1 MVTDKYEY
9 DIEKIRNIGFIAHID
24 AGKTTTTER
33 VLYYTGK
40 IHRLGNV
47 DEGTT
52 TMDYMIQEK
61 ERGITINSAV
71 TTCFWKD
78 FIINVIDTPGHV
90 DFTAEV
96 ERSLRVLDGVIV
108 ILEGVTG
115 VQPQTETVWRQASK
129 YRVPRIIFVNK
140 MDRTGANFKRVVDSI
155 KEKLNI
161 NPLLIQLPL
170 GEEENF
176 EGVIDLIEMKE
187 YLWKKGKSEEEY
199 TVSDAKPNT
208 FINEYKNELIE
219 RVCESDD
226 LLLEKYI
233 DGKKIE
239 VEELKKAIRNGTN
252 RGYFYPL
259 TFGSSL
265 KNKGIQPLLDSIVD
279 FLPSPLD
286 VPPVKGLNP
295 ENNTEVFRKPSVDEP
310 LSALI
315 FKVQNDP
322 YIGQLHYIRIYSGKI
337 NSGSYVYNSNL
348 KRKERVSRI
357 LRLHA
362 NKREDI
368 KELKAGELGG
378 IVGLKDSSTGDTI
391 CDENNPIILEQI
403 VFPEPV
409 ISIAIEPKTESEQ
422 DKLSLA
428 LRKFVL
434 EDPTFKLKFDEETG
448 QTIISGMG
456 ELHLEIIVDRLTR
469 EFGISARV
477 GKPEVNYRETITKE
491 VIEEGKYIKQSGGK
505 GLYGHVVLKI
515 YPVKD
520 KKFVFINK
528 IKGGSIPNEFI
539 PAVEEGIKSSL
550 ETGIVL
556 GYPAINIGV
565 ELIDGSYHLVDS
577 SEIAY
582 RIAASKAFKD
592 GTKKANPILLEPV
605 MEVEIIT
612 PEEYLGDILQGISL
626 RRGKINNIELEANLR
641 IIIAHIPLAEL
652 FGYATELR
660 SLSQGR
666 ASYNMQFSSYE
677 VVPQTVYE
685 KIVKRVRGMDT
696 VF

>member
-78 FIINVIDTPGHV
+78 FIINIIDTPGHV

-129 YRVPRIIFVNK
+129 YKVPRIIFVNK
-140 MDRTGANFKRVVDSI
+140 MDRTGANFKGVVDSI

-565 ELIDGSYHLVDS
+565 ELIDGSYHPVDS

>member
-78 FIINVIDTPGHV
+78 FIINIIDTPGHV

-129 YRVPRIIFVNK
+129 YKVPRIIFVNK

-187 YLWKKGKSEEEY
+187 YLWKKGKIEEEY

-477 GKPEVNYRETITKE
+477 GRPEVNYRETITKE

-505 GLYGHVVLKI
+505 GLYGHVILKI

-565 ELIDGSYHLVDS
+565 ELIDGSYHPVDS

>member
-78 FIINVIDTPGHV
+78 FIINIIDTPGHV

-129 YRVPRIIFVNK
+129 YKVPRIIFVNK

-187 YLWKKGKSEEEY
+187 YLWKKGKIEEEY

-226 LLLEKYI
+226 LLLEKYL

-239 VEELKKAIRNGTN
+239 SEELKKAIRNGTN

-565 ELIDGSYHLVDS
+565 ELIDGSYHPVDS

>member
-1 MVTDKYEY
+1 MEKYEY
-9 DIEKIRNIGFIAHID
+9 NIEKIRNIGFIAHID

-61 ERGITINSAV
+61 ERGITITSAV
-71 TTCFWKD
+71 TTCFWND
-78 FIINVIDTPGHV
+78 FIINIIDTPGHV

-129 YRVPRIIFVNK
+129 YKVPRIIFVNK
-140 MDRTGANFKRVVDSI
+140 MDRTGANFVKVVDSI
-155 KEKLNI
+155 REKLNI
-161 NPLLIQLPL
+161 NPLLIQLPI
-170 GEEENF
+170 GEEEDF
-176 EGVIDLIEMKE
+176 EGLVDLIDMKE
-187 YLWKKGKSEEEY
+187 YLWEKGGSGEEY
-199 TVSDAKPNT
+199 EVREAKPDKL
-208 FINEYKNELIE
+208 IEEYRNKLIE

-226 LLLEKYI
+226 FLLEKYVE
-233 DGKKIE
+233 GKKIE
-239 VEELKKAIRNGTN
+239 NFELKKAIRNGTI
-252 RGYFYPL
+252 RGYFFPL

-265 KNKGIQPLLDSIVD
+265 KNKGIQPLIDAIVD
-279 FLPSPLD
+279 YLPSPIE
-286 VPPVKGLNP
+286 VPPIKGQNP
-295 ENNTEVFRKPSVDEP
+295 ENGTEITRKPSIDEP

-348 KRKERVSRI
+348 KRKERISRI

-378 IVGLKDSSTGDTI
+378 IVGLKDSSTGNTI
-391 CDENNPIILEQI
+391 CDESNPIILEQI
-403 VFPEPV
+403 TFPEPV
-409 ISIAIEPKTESEQ
+409 ISIAIEPKSESEQ

-491 VIEEGKYIKQSGGK
+491 IVQEGKYIKQSGGK

-515 YPVKD
+515 YPIKEE
-520 KKFVFINK
+520 KLVFKNK
-528 IKGGSIPNEFI
+528 IKGGAIPDEFI
-539 PAVEEGIKSSL
+539 PAVEEGIRSSL

-565 ELIDGSYHLVDS
+565 ELIDGSYHPVDS

-592 GTKKANPILLEPV
+592 GSKKANPILLEPV

-612 PEEYLGDILQGISL
+612 PDEYLGDILQGISL
-626 RRGKINNIELEANLR
+626 RRGKVNSIELEANLR
-641 IIIAHIPLAEL
+641 IITAHIPLSEL

-666 ASYNMQFSSYE
+666 ASYSMQFSSYE

-685 KIVKRVRGMDT
+685 KIIKRVRGMDV

>member
-78 FIINVIDTPGHV
+78 FIINIIDTPGHV

-129 YRVPRIIFVNK
+129 YKVPRIIFVNK

-187 YLWKKGKSEEEY
+187 YLWKKGKIEEEY

-226 LLLEKYI
+226 LLLEKYL

-239 VEELKKAIRNGTN
+239 SEELKKAIRNGTN

-477 GKPEVNYRETITKE
+477 GRPEVNYRETITKE

-565 ELIDGSYHLVDS
+565 ELIDGSYHPVDS

-685 KIVKRVRGMDT
+685 KIVKRVRGIDT

>member
-1 MVTDKYEY
+1 MEKYEY
-9 DIEKIRNIGFIAHID
+9 KIEKIRNIGFIAHID

-61 ERGITINSAV
+61 ERGITITSAV
-71 TTCFWKD
+71 TTCFWND
-78 FIINVIDTPGHV
+78 FIINIIDTPGHV

-129 YRVPRIIFVNK
+129 YKVPRIIFVNK
-140 MDRTGANFKRVVDSI
+140 MDRTGANFVKVVESI

-161 NPLLIQLPL
+161 NPLLIQLPI
-170 GEEENF
+170 GEEEDF
-176 EGVIDLIEMKE
+176 EGVVDLIEMKE
-187 YLWKKGKSEEEY
+187 YLWEKGGSGEEY
-199 TVSDAKPNT
+199 EIRDAKSNKL
-208 FINEYKNELIE
+208 IEEYRNQLIE

-226 LLLEKYI
+226 FLLEKYVE
-233 DGKKIE
+233 GKKIE
-239 VEELKKAIRNGTN
+239 IFELKKAIRNGTIK
-252 RGYFYPL
+252 GYFFPL

-265 KNKGIQPLLDSIVD
+265 KNKGIQPLLDAIVD
-279 FLPSPLD
+279 YLPSPIE
-286 VPPVKGLNP
+286 VPPIKGQNP
-295 ENNTEVFRKPSVDEP
+295 ENNTEITRKPFINEP

-322 YIGQLHYIRIYSGKI
+322 YIGQLHYIRVYSGKI
-337 NSGSYVYNSNL
+337 SSGSYVYNSNL

-403 VFPEPV
+403 TFPEPV
-409 ISIAIEPKTESEQ
+409 ISIAIEPKSESEQ

-491 VIEEGKYIKQSGGK
+491 IVQEGKYIKQSGGK
-505 GLYGHVVLKI
+505 GLYGHIVLKI
-515 YPVKD
+515 YPTKEE
-520 KKFVFINK
+520 KFVFKNK
-528 IKGGSIPNEFI
+528 IKGGAIPDEFI
-539 PAVEEGIKSSL
+539 PAVEEGVRSSL

-565 ELIDGSYHLVDS
+565 ELIDGSYHPVDS

-592 GTKKANPILLEPV
+592 GAKKANPILLEPV

-612 PEEYLGDILQGISL
+612 PDEYLGDILQGISL
-626 RRGKINNIELEANLR
+626 RRGKVNSIELEANLR
-641 IIIAHIPLAEL
+641 IIIAHVPLSEL

-666 ASYNMQFSSYE
+666 ASYSMQFSSYE
-677 VVPQTVYE
+677 VVPQAVYE
-685 KIVKRVRGMDT
+685 KIIKRVRGMDV

>member
-1 MVTDKYEY
+1 MEKYEY
-9 DIEKIRNIGFIAHID
+9 NIEKIRNIGFIAHID

-61 ERGITINSAV
+61 ERGITITSAV
-71 TTCFWKD
+71 TTCFWND
-78 FIINVIDTPGHV
+78 FIINIIDTPGHV

-129 YRVPRIIFVNK
+129 YKVPRIIFVNK
-140 MDRTGANFKRVVDSI
+140 MDRTGANFVKVVDSI
-155 KEKLNI
+155 REKLNI
-161 NPLLIQLPL
+161 NPLLIQLPI
-170 GEEENF
+170 GEEEDF
-176 EGVIDLIEMKE
+176 EGLVDLIDMKE
-187 YLWKKGKSEEEY
+187 YFWEKGGSGEEY
-199 TVSDAKPNT
+199 EVRDAKPDKL
-208 FINEYKNELIE
+208 IEEYRNKLIE

-226 LLLEKYI
+226 FLLEKYVE
-233 DGKKIE
+233 GKKIE
-239 VEELKKAIRNGTN
+239 NFELKKAIRNGTIK
-252 RGYFYPL
+252 GYFFPL

-265 KNKGIQPLLDSIVD
+265 KNKGIQPLLDAIVD
-279 FLPSPLD
+279 YLPSPIE
-286 VPPVKGLNP
+286 VPPIKGQNP
-295 ENNTEVFRKPSVDEP
+295 ENGIEITRKPSIDEP

-378 IVGLKDSSTGDTI
+378 IVGLKDSSTGNTI
-391 CDENNPIILEQI
+391 CDESNPIILEQI
-403 VFPEPV
+403 TFPEPV
-409 ISIAIEPKTESEQ
+409 ISIAIEPKSESEQ

-491 VIEEGKYIKQSGGK
+491 IVQEGKYIKQSGGK

-515 YPVKD
+515 YPIKEE
-520 KKFVFINK
+520 KFVFKNK
-528 IKGGSIPNEFI
+528 IKGGAIPDEFI
-539 PAVEEGIKSSL
+539 PAVEEGIRSSL

-565 ELIDGSYHLVDS
+565 ELIDGSYHPVDS

-592 GTKKANPILLEPV
+592 GSKKANPILLEPV

-612 PEEYLGDILQGISL
+612 PDEYLGDILQGISL
-626 RRGKINNIELEANLR
+626 RRGKVNSIELEANLR
-641 IIIAHIPLAEL
+641 IVTAHIPLSEL

-666 ASYNMQFSSYE
+666 ASYSMQFSSYE

-685 KIVKRVRGMDT
+685 KIIKRVRGMDV

>member
-9 DIEKIRNIGFIAHID
+9 NIEKIRNIGFIAHID

-71 TTCFWKD
+71 TTCFWRD
-78 FIINVIDTPGHV
+78 FIINIIDTPGHV

-96 ERSLRVLDGVIV
+96 ERALRVLDGVIV

-129 YRVPRIIFVNK
+129 YKVPRIIFVNK
-140 MDRTGANFKRVVDSI
+140 MDRIGANFKRVIDSI

-161 NPLLIQLPL
+161 NPLIIQLPI
-170 GEEENF
+170 GEEEEF

-187 YLWKKGKSEEEY
+187 YLWGKGGNGEDY
-199 TVSDAKPNT
+199 IVNDAKPNT
-208 FINEYKNELIE
+208 FINEYRNELIE
-219 RVCESDD
+219 RTCESDD
-226 LLLEKYI
+226 LLLEKYL

-239 VEELKKAIRNGTN
+239 NEELKKAIRNGTN
-252 RGYFYPL
+252 KGYFYPL

-265 KNKGIQPLLDSIVD
+265 KNKGIQPLLDAIVD
-279 FLPSPLD
+279 YLPSPID
-286 VPPVKGLNP
+286 IPPVKGINP

-322 YIGQLHYIRIYSGKI
+322 YIGQLHYIRVYSGKI
-337 NSGSYVYNSNL
+337 NSGSYIYNSTL
-348 KRKERVSRI
+348 KIKERVSRI

-378 IVGLKDSSTGDTI
+378 VVGLKDSSTGDTM
-391 CDENNPIILEQI
+391 CDKNNPIILEQI

-409 ISIAIEPKTESEQ
+409 ISIAIEPKSESDQ

-477 GKPEVNYRETITKE
+477 GKPEVNYRESITKE

-515 YPVKD
+515 YPTKD
-520 KKFVFINK
+520 KNFVFINK
-528 IKGGSIPNEFI
+528 IKGGAIPDAFI
-539 PAVEEGIKSSL
+539 PAVEEGVKSSL
-550 ETGIVL
+550 ETGIIL

-565 ELIDGSYHLVDS
+565 ELIDGSYHPVDS

-592 GTKKANPILLEPV
+592 GTKKANPILLEPI

-626 RRGKINNIELEANLR
+626 RRGKVNDIELEANLR
-641 IIIAHIPLAEL
+641 IITAHIPLAEL

-666 ASYNMQFSSYE
+666 ASYSMQFSSYE

-685 KIVKRVRGMDT
+685 KIVKRVRGIDT

>member
-1 MVTDKYEY
+1 MVIDRYEY

-47 DEGTT
+47 DEGTA

-129 YRVPRIIFVNK
+129 YKVPRVIFVNK
-140 MDRTGANFKRVVDSI
+140 MDRKGANFKRVVDSI

-161 NPLLIQLPL
+161 NPLLIQLPV
-170 GEEENF
+170 GEEESF
-176 EGVIDLIEMKE
+176 EGIIDLIEMKE
-187 YLWKKGKSEEEY
+187 YLWKKGRDEEEY
-199 TVSDAKPNT
+199 TVSDVIPNT
-208 FINEYKNELIE
+208 FINEFRNELIE

-226 LLLEKYI
+226 LLLEKYL
-233 DGKKIE
+233 DGEKIE
-239 VEELKKAIRNGTN
+239 SEELKKAIRNGTN

-265 KNKGIQPLLDSIVD
+265 KNKGVQTLLDAIVD
-279 FLPSPLD
+279 YLPSPLD

-295 ENNTEVFRKPSVDEP
+295 EDNTEVFRKPSVDEP

-391 CDENNPIILEQI
+391 CDENNQIILEQI

-409 ISIAIEPKTESEQ
+409 ISIAIEPKSEADQ

-477 GKPEVNYRETITKE
+477 SKPEVNYRETITKE

-515 YPVKD
+515 YPIKD
-520 KKFVFINK
+520 KKFVFIDK
-528 IKGGSIPNEFI
+528 IKGGAIPDEFI
-539 PAVEEGIKSSL
+539 PAVEEGVKSSL

-565 ELIDGSYHLVDS
+565 ELIDGSYHPVDS

-592 GTKKANPILLEPV
+592 GAKKANPVLLEPI

-641 IIIAHIPLAEL
+641 IIIAHIPLSEL
-652 FGYATELR
+652 FGYTTELR

-685 KIVKRVRGMDT
+685 KIIKRVRGMDV

>member
-9 DIEKIRNIGFIAHID
+9 NIERIRNIGFIAHID

-40 IHRLGNV
+40 IHKLGNV

-71 TTCFWKD
+71 TTCFWRD
-78 FIINVIDTPGHV
+78 FIINIIDTPGHV

-96 ERSLRVLDGVIV
+96 ERALRVLDGVIV

-129 YRVPRIIFVNK
+129 YKVPRIIFVNK
-140 MDRTGANFKRVVDSI
+140 MDRIGANFKRVIDSI

-161 NPLLIQLPL
+161 NPLIIQLPI
-170 GEEENF
+170 GEEEEF

-187 YLWKKGKSEEEY
+187 YIWGKGGNGEDY
-199 TVSDAKPNT
+199 IVNDAKPNT
-208 FINEYKNELIE
+208 FINEYRNELIE
-219 RVCESDD
+219 RTCESDD
-226 LLLEKYI
+226 LLLEKYL

-239 VEELKKAIRNGTN
+239 NEELKKAIRNGTN
-252 RGYFYPL
+252 KGYFYPL

-265 KNKGIQPLLDSIVD
+265 KNKGIQPLLDAIVD
-279 FLPSPLD
+279 YLPSPID
-286 VPPVKGLNP
+286 IPPVKGINP

-322 YIGQLHYIRIYSGKI
+322 YIGQLHYIRVYSGKI
-337 NSGSYVYNSNL
+337 NSGSYIYNSTL
-348 KRKERVSRI
+348 KIKERVSRI

-378 IVGLKDSSTGDTI
+378 VVGLKDSSTGDTM
-391 CDENNPIILEQI
+391 CDKNNPIILEQI

-409 ISIAIEPKTESEQ
+409 ISIAIEPKSESDQ

-477 GKPEVNYRETITKE
+477 GKPEVNYRESITKE

-515 YPVKD
+515 YPIKD
-520 KKFVFINK
+520 KNFVFINK
-528 IKGGSIPNEFI
+528 IKGGAIPDAFI
-539 PAVEEGIKSSL
+539 PAVEEGVKSSL
-550 ETGIVL
+550 ETGIIL

-565 ELIDGSYHLVDS
+565 ELIDGSYHPVDS

-592 GTKKANPILLEPV
+592 GTKKANPILLEPI

-626 RRGKINNIELEANLR
+626 RRGKVNDIELEANLR
-641 IIIAHIPLAEL
+641 IITAHIPLAEL

-666 ASYNMQFSSYE
+666 ASYSMQFSSYE

-685 KIVKRVRGMDT
+685 KIVKRVRGIDT

>member
-9 DIEKIRNIGFIAHID
+9 NIEKIRNIGFIAHID

-71 TTCFWKD
+71 TTCFWRD
-78 FIINVIDTPGHV
+78 FIINIIDTPGHV

-96 ERSLRVLDGVIV
+96 ERALRVLDGVIV

-129 YRVPRIIFVNK
+129 YKVPRIIFVNK
-140 MDRTGANFKRVVDSI
+140 MDRIGANFKRVIDSI

-161 NPLLIQLPL
+161 NPLIIQLPI
-170 GEEENF
+170 GEEEEF

-187 YLWKKGKSEEEY
+187 YLWEKGGNGEDY
-199 TVSDAKPNT
+199 IVNDAKPNT
-208 FINEYKNELIE
+208 FINEYRNELIE
-219 RVCESDD
+219 RTCESDD
-226 LLLEKYI
+226 LLLEKYL

-239 VEELKKAIRNGTN
+239 NEELKKAIRNGTN
-252 RGYFYPL
+252 KGYFYPL

-265 KNKGIQPLLDSIVD
+265 KNKGIQPLLDAIVD
-279 FLPSPLD
+279 YLPSPID
-286 VPPVKGLNP
+286 IPPVKGINP

-322 YIGQLHYIRIYSGKI
+322 YIGQLHYIRVYSGKI
-337 NSGSYVYNSNL
+337 NSGSYIYNSTL
-348 KRKERVSRI
+348 KIKERVSRI

-378 IVGLKDSSTGDTI
+378 VVGLKDSSTGDTM
-391 CDENNPIILEQI
+391 CDKNNPIILEQI

-409 ISIAIEPKTESEQ
+409 ISIAIEPKSESDQ

-477 GKPEVNYRETITKE
+477 GKPEVNYRESITKE

-515 YPVKD
+515 YPIKD
-520 KKFVFINK
+520 KNFVFINK
-528 IKGGSIPNEFI
+528 IKGGAIPDAFI
-539 PAVEEGIKSSL
+539 PAVEEGVKSSL
-550 ETGIVL
+550 ETGIIL

-565 ELIDGSYHLVDS
+565 ELIDGSYHPVDS

-592 GTKKANPILLEPV
+592 GTKKANPILLEPI

-626 RRGKINNIELEANLR
+626 RRGKVNDIELEANLR
-641 IIIAHIPLAEL
+641 IITAHIPLAEL

-666 ASYNMQFSSYE
+666 ASYSMQFSSYE

-685 KIVKRVRGMDT
+685 KIVKRVRGIDT

>member
-78 FIINVIDTPGHV
+78 FIINIIDTPGHV

-129 YRVPRIIFVNK
+129 YKVPRIIFVNK

-199 TVSDAKPNT
+199 KVSDAKPNT

-565 ELIDGSYHLVDS
+565 ELIDGSYHPVDS

>member
-78 FIINVIDTPGHV
+78 FIINIIDTPGHV

-187 YLWKKGKSEEEY
+187 YLWKKGKIEEEY

-226 LLLEKYI
+226 LLLEKYL

-239 VEELKKAIRNGTN
+239 SEELKKAIRNGTN

-477 GKPEVNYRETITKE
+477 GRPEVNYRETITKE

-565 ELIDGSYHLVDS
+565 ELIDGSYHPVDS

>member
-78 FIINVIDTPGHV
+78 FIINIIDTPGHV

-129 YRVPRIIFVNK
+129 YKVPRIIFVNK

-565 ELIDGSYHLVDS
+565 ELIDGSYHPVDS

>member
-129 YRVPRIIFVNK
+129 YKVPRIIFVNK

-199 TVSDAKPNT
+199 KVSDAKPNT

-265 KNKGIQPLLDSIVD
+265 KNKGIQTLLDSIVD

>member
-1 MVTDKYEY
+1 MERYEY
-9 DIEKIRNIGFIAHID
+9 NIEKIRNIGFIAHID

-33 VLYYTGK
+33 VLYYSGK

-52 TMDYMIQEK
+52 AMDYMIQEK
-61 ERGITINSAV
+61 ERGITITSAV

-78 FIINVIDTPGHV
+78 FIINIIDTPGHV

-129 YRVPRIIFVNK
+129 YKVPRIIFVNK
-140 MDRTGANFKRVVDSI
+140 MDRTGANFVKVVDSI
-155 KEKLNI
+155 REKLNTD
-161 NPLLIQLPL
+161 PLLIQLPI
-170 GEEENF
+170 GEEEDF
-176 EGVIDLIEMKE
+176 EGVVDLIDMKE
-187 YLWKKGKSEEEY
+187 YIWQKGGSGEEY
-199 TVSDAKPNT
+199 KVRDAKPSE
-208 FINEYKNELIE
+208 IIEEYRNKLIE

-226 LLLEKYI
+226 FLLEKYVE
-233 DGKKIE
+233 GKKIE
-239 VEELKKAIRNGTN
+239 NIELKKAIRNGTIK
-252 RGYFYPL
+252 GYFSPL
-259 TFGSSL
+259 IFGSSL
-265 KNKGIQPLLDSIVD
+265 KNKGIQPLLDAIVD
-279 FLPSPLD
+279 YLPSPNEVL
-286 VPPVKGLNP
+286 PIKGYNPVSG
-295 ENNTEVFRKPSVDEP
+295 EEITRKNSINEP

-322 YIGQLHYIRIYSGKI
+322 YVGQLHYVRVYSGKI

-378 IVGLKDSSTGDTI
+378 IVGLKDSSTGNTI
-391 CDENNPIILEQI
+391 CDESDPIILEQI
-403 VFPEPV
+403 TFPEPV
-409 ISIAIEPKTESEQ
+409 ISIAIEPKSESEQ
-422 DKLSLA
+422 NKLSLA

-434 EDPTFKLKFDEETG
+434 EDPTFKLKFDEESG

-477 GKPEVNYRETITKE
+477 GKPEVNYRETIKKE
-491 VIEEGKYIKQSGGK
+491 VIQEGKYIKQSGGK

-515 YPVKD
+515 YPIKEE
-520 KKFVFINK
+520 KFVFKNK
-528 IKGGSIPNEFI
+528 IKGGAIPDEFI

-565 ELIDGSYHLVDS
+565 ELIDGSYHPVDS

-592 GTKKANPILLEPV
+592 GSKKANPILLEPV

-626 RRGKINNIELEANLR
+626 RRGKVNSIELEANLR
-641 IIIAHIPLAEL
+641 VIIAHVPLSEL
-652 FGYATELR
+652 FGYATNLR

-685 KIVKRVRGMDT
+685 KIIKRVRGMDAI
-696 VF
+696 F

>member
-78 FIINVIDTPGHV
+78 FIINIIDTPGHV

-129 YRVPRIIFVNK
+129 YKVPRIIFVNK

-187 YLWKKGKSEEEY
+187 YLWKKGKIEEEY

-226 LLLEKYI
+226 LLLEKYL

-239 VEELKKAIRNGTN
+239 SEELKKAIRNGTN

-477 GKPEVNYRETITKE
+477 GRPEVNYRETITKE

-505 GLYGHVVLKI
+505 GLYGYVVLKI

-565 ELIDGSYHLVDS
+565 ELIDGSYHPVDS

>member
-78 FIINVIDTPGHV
+78 FIINIIDTPGHV

-129 YRVPRIIFVNK
+129 YKVPRIIFVNK

-391 CDENNPIILEQI
+391 CDENNQIILEQI

-565 ELIDGSYHLVDS
+565 ELIDGSYHPVDS

>member
-78 FIINVIDTPGHV
+78 FIINIIDTPGHV

-129 YRVPRIIFVNK
+129 YKVPRIIFVNK

-187 YLWKKGKSEEEY
+187 YLWKKGKIEEEY

-226 LLLEKYI
+226 LLLEKYL

-239 VEELKKAIRNGTN
+239 SEELKKAIRNGTN

-477 GKPEVNYRETITKE
+477 GRPEVNYRETITKE

-565 ELIDGSYHLVDS
+565 ELIDGSYHPVDS

-612 PEEYLGDILQGISL
+612 PEDYLGDILQGISL

>member
-71 TTCFWKD
+71 TTCFWRD
-78 FIINVIDTPGHV
+78 FIINIIDTPGHV

-129 YRVPRIIFVNK
+129 YKVPRIIFVNK
-140 MDRTGANFKRVVDSI
+140 MDRTGANFKGVVDSI

-265 KNKGIQPLLDSIVD
+265 KNKGIQTLLDSIVD

>member
-9 DIEKIRNIGFIAHID
+9 NIERIRNIGFIAHID

-71 TTCFWKD
+71 TTCFWRD
-78 FIINVIDTPGHV
+78 FIINIIDTPGHV

-96 ERSLRVLDGVIV
+96 ERALRVLDGVIV

-129 YRVPRIIFVNK
+129 YKVPRIIFVNK
-140 MDRTGANFKRVVDSI
+140 MDRIGANFKRVIDSI

-161 NPLLIQLPL
+161 NPLIIQLPI
-170 GEEENF
+170 GEEEEF

-187 YLWKKGKSEEEY
+187 YLWEKGGNGEDY
-199 TVSDAKPNT
+199 IVNDAKPNT
-208 FINEYKNELIE
+208 FINEYRNELIE
-219 RVCESDD
+219 RTCESDD
-226 LLLEKYI
+226 LLLEKYL

-239 VEELKKAIRNGTN
+239 NEELKKAIRNGTN
-252 RGYFYPL
+252 KGYFYPL

-265 KNKGIQPLLDSIVD
+265 KNKGIQPLLDVIVD
-279 FLPSPLD
+279 YLPSPID
-286 VPPVKGLNP
+286 IPPVKGINP

-322 YIGQLHYIRIYSGKI
+322 YIGQLHYIRVYSGKI
-337 NSGSYVYNSNL
+337 NSGSYIYNSTL
-348 KRKERVSRI
+348 KIKERVSRI

-378 IVGLKDSSTGDTI
+378 VVGLKDSSTGDTM
-391 CDENNPIILEQI
+391 CDKNNPIILEQI

-409 ISIAIEPKTESEQ
+409 ISIAIEPKSESDQ

-477 GKPEVNYRETITKE
+477 GKPEVNYRESITKE

-515 YPVKD
+515 YPIKD
-520 KKFVFINK
+520 KNFVFINK
-528 IKGGSIPNEFI
+528 IKGGAIPDAFI
-539 PAVEEGIKSSL
+539 PAVEEGVKSSL
-550 ETGIVL
+550 ETGIIL

-565 ELIDGSYHLVDS
+565 ELIDGSYHPVDS

-592 GTKKANPILLEPV
+592 GTKKANPILLEPI

-626 RRGKINNIELEANLR
+626 RRGKVNDIELEANLR
-641 IIIAHIPLAEL
+641 IITAHIPLAEL

-666 ASYNMQFSSYE
+666 ASYSMQFSSYE

-685 KIVKRVRGMDT
+685 RIVKRVRGIDT

>member
-9 DIEKIRNIGFIAHID
+9 NIERIRNIGFIAHID

-71 TTCFWKD
+71 TTCFWRD
-78 FIINVIDTPGHV
+78 FIINIIDTPGHV

-96 ERSLRVLDGVIV
+96 ERALRVLDGVIV

-129 YRVPRIIFVNK
+129 YKVPRIIFVNK
-140 MDRTGANFKRVVDSI
+140 MDRIGANFKRVIDSI

-161 NPLLIQLPL
+161 NPLIIQLPI
-170 GEEENF
+170 GEEEEF

-187 YLWKKGKSEEEY
+187 YLWGKGGNGEDY
-199 TVSDAKPNT
+199 IVNDAKPNT
-208 FINEYKNELIE
+208 FINEYRNELIE
-219 RVCESDD
+219 RTCESDD
-226 LLLEKYI
+226 LLLEKYL

-239 VEELKKAIRNGTN
+239 NEELKKAIRNGAN
-252 RGYFYPL
+252 KGYFYPL

-265 KNKGIQPLLDSIVD
+265 KNKGIQPLLDVIVD
-279 FLPSPLD
+279 YLPSPID
-286 VPPVKGLNP
+286 IPPVKGINP

-322 YIGQLHYIRIYSGKI
+322 YIGQLHYIRVYSGKI
-337 NSGSYVYNSNL
+337 NSGSYIYNSTL
-348 KRKERVSRI
+348 KIKERVSRI

-378 IVGLKDSSTGDTI
+378 VVGLKDSSTGDTM
-391 CDENNPIILEQI
+391 CDKNNPIILEQI

-409 ISIAIEPKTESEQ
+409 ISIAIEPKSESDQ

-477 GKPEVNYRETITKE
+477 GKPEVNYRESITKE

-515 YPVKD
+515 YPIKD
-520 KKFVFINK
+520 KNFVFINK
-528 IKGGSIPNEFI
+528 IKGGAIPDAFI
-539 PAVEEGIKSSL
+539 PAVEEGVKSSL
-550 ETGIVL
+550 ETGIIL

-565 ELIDGSYHLVDS
+565 ELIDGSYHPVDS

-592 GTKKANPILLEPV
+592 GTKKANPILLEPI

-626 RRGKINNIELEANLR
+626 RRGKVNDIELEANLR
-641 IIIAHIPLAEL
+641 IITAHIPLAEL

-666 ASYNMQFSSYE
+666 ASYSMQFSSYE

-685 KIVKRVRGMDT
+685 KIVKRVRGIDT

>member
-78 FIINVIDTPGHV
+78 FIINIIDTPGHV

-140 MDRTGANFKRVVDSI
+140 MDRTGANFKGVVDSI

-477 GKPEVNYRETITKE
+477 GRPEVNYRETITKE

-565 ELIDGSYHLVDS
+565 ELIDGSYHPVDS

>member
-1 MVTDKYEY
+1 MENYSY
-9 DIEKIRNIGFIAHID
+9 DIKRIRNIGFIAHID

-40 IHRLGNV
+40 THRLGNV
-47 DEGTT
+47 DEGTA

-61 ERGITINSAV
+61 ERGITITSAV

-78 FIINVIDTPGHV
+78 SIINIIDTPGHV

-108 ILEGVTG
+108 ILEGVSG

-129 YRVPRIIFVNK
+129 YKVPRIIFVNK
-140 MDRTGANFKRVVDSI
+140 MDRMGANYLKVIETI
-155 KEKLNI
+155 KEKLNV
-161 NPLLIQLPL
+161 NPLLIQLPI
-170 GEEENF
+170 GHEENF
-176 EGVIDLIEMKE
+176 VGVIDLIE
-187 YLWKKGKSEEEY
+187 LKKYVWSSEGTGEEY
-199 TVSDAKPNT
+199 EVLPVEIDEEIEKARS
-208 FINEYKNELIE
+208 ELIE

-226 LLLEKYI
+226 KLLEKYI
-233 DGKKIE
+233 NG
-239 VEELKKAIRNGTN
+239 EEITVDDIKRVIRNGVIK
-252 RGYFYPL
+252 GIFHPL
-259 TFGSSL
+259 LFGSSL
-265 KNKGIQPLLDSIVD
+265 KNKGIQPLLDAIVD
-279 FLPSPLD
+279 YLPSPID
-286 VPPVKGLNP
+286 IPPVKGKNP
-295 ENNTEVFRKPSVDEP
+295 NTMEDEERKHSPDEP
-310 LSALI
+310 LAALV

-322 YIGQLHYIRIYSGKI
+322 YIGQLHYIRVYSGVI
-337 NSGSYVYNSNL
+337 NSGSYVYNVNL
-348 KRKERVSRI
+348 RRKERVSRI

-378 IVGLKDSSTGDTI
+378 VVGLKDSVTGDTI
-391 CDENNPIILEQI
+391 CDEKHPIVLEKI
-403 VFPEPV
+403 EFPEPV

-428 LRKFVL
+428 LRKFAL
-434 EDPTFKLKFDEETG
+434 EDPTFKVRFDEETG
-448 QTIISGMG
+448 QTIVSGMG

-469 EFGISARV
+469 EFGVQAKV

-491 VIEEGKYIKQSGGK
+491 VIEEGKYIRQSGGK

-515 YPVKD
+515 FPVKD
-520 KKFVFINK
+520 EKFVFVNK
-528 IKGGSIPNEFI
+528 IRGGAIPDEFI
-539 PAVEEGIKSSL
+539 PAVEDGVRGAL

-565 ELIDGSYHLVDS
+565 ELIDGSYHPVDS

-582 RIAASKAFKD
+582 RIAASKAFKE
-592 GTKKANPILLEPV
+592 GARKAGPILLEPI

-612 PEEYLGDILQGISL
+612 PENYLGDIIQGISL
-626 RRGKINNIELEANLR
+626 RRGKINNILSEGNLR
-641 IIIAHIPLAEL
+641 IIEALIPLAEL

-666 ASYNMQFSSYE
+666 ASYTMQFSKYE
-677 VVPQTVYE
+677 AVPQPVYE
-685 KIVKRVRGMDT
+685 KIIKRVRGMEN

>member
-1 MVTDKYEY
+1 MDSYEY
-9 DIEKIRNIGFIAHID
+9 NIEKIRNIGFIAHID

-61 ERGITINSAV
+61 ERGITITSAV

-78 FIINVIDTPGHV
+78 FIINIIDTPGHV

-129 YRVPRIIFVNK
+129 YKVPRIIFVNK
-140 MDRTGANFKRVVDSI
+140 MDRIGANFKRVVDSI

-161 NPLLIQLPL
+161 NPLLIQLPV
-170 GEEENF
+170 GEEEDF
-176 EGVIDLIEMKE
+176 EGIIDLIEMKK
-187 YLWKKGKSEEEY
+187 YLWEKGGMGEEY
-199 TVSDAKPNT
+199 TVSDVEIDS
-208 FINEYKNELIE
+208 FINEYRNQLIE

-226 LLLEKYI
+226 ILLEKYL
-233 DGKKIE
+233 DGEKIE
-239 VEELKKAIRNGTN
+239 NEEIKKAIRNGTN
-252 RGYFYPL
+252 RGYFFPL

-265 KNKGIQPLLDSIVD
+265 KNKGIQPLLDAIVD
-279 FLPSPLD
+279 YLPSPVD
-286 VPPVKGLNP
+286 VPPIKGYNP
-295 ENNTEVFRKPSVDEP
+295 ENNSEVFRKPSVDEP

-337 NSGSYVYNSNL
+337 NSGSYVYNSTL

-391 CDENNPIILEQI
+391 CDENNPIVLEQI

-409 ISIAIEPKTESEQ
+409 ISIAIEPKSESEQ

-434 EDPTFKLKFDEETG
+434 EDPTFKLRFDEESG

-491 VIEEGKYIKQSGGK
+491 VVEEGKYIKQSGGK

-515 YPVKD
+515 FPVKEE
-520 KKFVFINK
+520 KFIFKNK
-528 IKGGSIPNEFI
+528 IKGGAIPDEFI

-565 ELIDGSYHLVDS
+565 ELIDGSYHPVDS

-592 GTKKANPILLEPV
+592 GAKKANPILLEPV

-626 RRGKINNIELEANLR
+626 RRGKVNNIELEANLR
-641 IIIAHIPLAEL
+641 IVIAHIPLSEL

-677 VVPQTVYE
+677 IVPQAVYE
-685 KIVKRVRGMDT
+685 KIIKRVRGMDA

>member
-78 FIINVIDTPGHV
+78 FIINIIDTPGHV

-129 YRVPRIIFVNK
+129 YKVPRIIFVNK

-187 YLWKKGKSEEEY
+187 YLWKKGKIEEEY

-226 LLLEKYI
+226 LLLEKYL

-239 VEELKKAIRNGTN
+239 SEELKKAIRNGTN

-477 GKPEVNYRETITKE
+477 GRPEVNYRETITKE

-565 ELIDGSYHLVDS
+565 ELIDGSYHPVDS

>member
-9 DIEKIRNIGFIAHID
+9 NIERIRNIGFIAHID

-71 TTCFWKD
+71 TTCFWRD
-78 FIINVIDTPGHV
+78 FIINIIDTPGHV

-96 ERSLRVLDGVIV
+96 ERALRVLDGVIV

-129 YRVPRIIFVNK
+129 YKVPRIIFVNK
-140 MDRTGANFKRVVDSI
+140 MDRIGANFKRVIDSI

-161 NPLLIQLPL
+161 NPLIIQLPI
-170 GEEENF
+170 GEEEEF

-187 YLWKKGKSEEEY
+187 YLWEKGGNGEDY
-199 TVSDAKPNT
+199 IVNDAKPNT
-208 FINEYKNELIE
+208 FINEYRNELIE
-219 RVCESDD
+219 RTCESDD
-226 LLLEKYI
+226 LLLEKYL

-239 VEELKKAIRNGTN
+239 NEELKKAIRNGAN
-252 RGYFYPL
+252 KGYFYPL

-265 KNKGIQPLLDSIVD
+265 KNKGIQPLLDVIVD
-279 FLPSPLD
+279 YLPSPID
-286 VPPVKGLNP
+286 IPPVKGINP

-322 YIGQLHYIRIYSGKI
+322 YIGQLHYIRVYSGKI
-337 NSGSYVYNSNL
+337 NSGSYIYNSTL
-348 KRKERVSRI
+348 KIKERVSRI

-378 IVGLKDSSTGDTI
+378 VVGLKDSSTGDTM
-391 CDENNPIILEQI
+391 CDKNNPIILEQI

-409 ISIAIEPKTESEQ
+409 ISIAIEPKSESDQ

-477 GKPEVNYRETITKE
+477 GKPEVNYRESITKE

-515 YPVKD
+515 YPIKD
-520 KKFVFINK
+520 KNFVFINK
-528 IKGGSIPNEFI
+528 IKGGAIPDAFI
-539 PAVEEGIKSSL
+539 PAVEEGVKSSL
-550 ETGIVL
+550 ETGIIL

-565 ELIDGSYHLVDS
+565 ELIDGSYHPVDS

-592 GTKKANPILLEPV
+592 GTKKANPILLEPI

-626 RRGKINNIELEANLR
+626 RRGKVNDIELEANLR
-641 IIIAHIPLAEL
+641 IITAHIPLAEL

-666 ASYNMQFSSYE
+666 ASYSMQFSSYE

-685 KIVKRVRGMDT
+685 KIVKRVRGIDT

>member
-78 FIINVIDTPGHV
+78 FIINIIDTPGHV

-129 YRVPRIIFVNK
+129 YKVPRIIFVNK

-187 YLWKKGKSEEEY
+187 YLWKKGKIEEEY

-539 PAVEEGIKSSL
+539 LAVEEGIKSSL

-565 ELIDGSYHLVDS
+565 ELIDGSYHPVDS

>member
-9 DIEKIRNIGFIAHID
+9 NIERIRNIGFIAHID

-71 TTCFWKD
+71 TTCFWRD
-78 FIINVIDTPGHV
+78 FIINIIDTPGHV

-96 ERSLRVLDGVIV
+96 ERALRVLDGVIV

-129 YRVPRIIFVNK
+129 YKVPRIIFVNK
-140 MDRTGANFKRVVDSI
+140 MDRIGANFKRVIDSI

-161 NPLLIQLPL
+161 NPLIIQLPI
-170 GEEENF
+170 GEEEEF

-187 YLWKKGKSEEEY
+187 YLWEKGGNGEDY
-199 TVSDAKPNT
+199 IVNDAKPNT
-208 FINEYKNELIE
+208 FINEYRNELIE
-219 RVCESDD
+219 RTCESDD
-226 LLLEKYI
+226 LLLEKYL

-239 VEELKKAIRNGTN
+239 NEELKKAIRNGTN
-252 RGYFYPL
+252 KGYFYPL

-265 KNKGIQPLLDSIVD
+265 KNKGIQPLLDVIVD
-279 FLPSPLD
+279 YLPSPID
-286 VPPVKGLNP
+286 IPPVKGINP

-322 YIGQLHYIRIYSGKI
+322 YIGQLHYIRVYSGKI
-337 NSGSYVYNSNL
+337 NSGSYIYNSTL
-348 KRKERVSRI
+348 KIKERVSRI

-378 IVGLKDSSTGDTI
+378 VVGLKDSSTGDTM
-391 CDENNPIILEQI
+391 CDKNNPIILEQI

-409 ISIAIEPKTESEQ
+409 ISIAIEPKSESDQ

-477 GKPEVNYRETITKE
+477 GKPEVNYRESITKE

-515 YPVKD
+515 YPIKD
-520 KKFVFINK
+520 KNFVFINK
-528 IKGGSIPNEFI
+528 IKGGAIPDAFI
-539 PAVEEGIKSSL
+539 PAVEEGVKSSL
-550 ETGIVL
+550 ETGIIL

-565 ELIDGSYHLVDS
+565 ELIDGSYHPVDS

-592 GTKKANPILLEPV
+592 GTKKANPILLEPI

-626 RRGKINNIELEANLR
+626 RRGKVNDIELEANLR
-641 IIIAHIPLAEL
+641 IITAHIPLAEL

-666 ASYNMQFSSYE
+666 ASYSMQFSSYE

-685 KIVKRVRGMDT
+685 KIVKRVRGIDT

>member
-78 FIINVIDTPGHV
+78 FIINIIDTPGHV

-565 ELIDGSYHLVDS
+565 ELIDGSYHPVDS

>member
-9 DIEKIRNIGFIAHID
+9 NIERIRNIGFIAHID

-71 TTCFWKD
+71 TTCFWRD
-78 FIINVIDTPGHV
+78 FIINIIDTPGHV

-96 ERSLRVLDGVIV
+96 ERALRVLDGVIV

-129 YRVPRIIFVNK
+129 YKVPRIIFVNK
-140 MDRTGANFKRVVDSI
+140 MDRIGANFKRVIDSI

-161 NPLLIQLPL
+161 NPLIIQLPI
-170 GEEENF
+170 GEEEEF

-187 YLWKKGKSEEEY
+187 YLWGKGGNGEDY
-199 TVSDAKPNT
+199 IVNDAKPNT
-208 FINEYKNELIE
+208 FINEYRNELIE
-219 RVCESDD
+219 RTCESDD
-226 LLLEKYI
+226 LLLEKYL

-239 VEELKKAIRNGTN
+239 NEELKKAIRNGTN
-252 RGYFYPL
+252 KGYFYPL

-265 KNKGIQPLLDSIVD
+265 KNKGIQPLLDAIVD
-279 FLPSPLD
+279 YLPSPID
-286 VPPVKGLNP
+286 IPPVKGINP

-322 YIGQLHYIRIYSGKI
+322 YIGQLHYIRVYSGKI
-337 NSGSYVYNSNL
+337 NSGSYIYNSTL
-348 KRKERVSRI
+348 KIKERVSRI

-378 IVGLKDSSTGDTI
+378 VVGLKDSSTGDTM
-391 CDENNPIILEQI
+391 CDKNNPIILEQI

-409 ISIAIEPKTESEQ
+409 ISIAIEPKSESDQ

-477 GKPEVNYRETITKE
+477 GKPEVNYRESITKE

-515 YPVKD
+515 YPIKD
-520 KKFVFINK
+520 KNFVFINK
-528 IKGGSIPNEFI
+528 IKGGAIPDAFI
-539 PAVEEGIKSSL
+539 PAVEEGVKSSL
-550 ETGIVL
+550 ETGIIL

-565 ELIDGSYHLVDS
+565 ELIDGSYHPVDS

-592 GTKKANPILLEPV
+592 GTKKANPILLEPI

-626 RRGKINNIELEANLR
+626 RRGKVNDIELEANLR
-641 IIIAHIPLAEL
+641 IITAHIPLAEL

-666 ASYNMQFSSYE
+666 ASYSMQFSSYE

-685 KIVKRVRGMDT
+685 KIVKRVRGIDT

>member
-78 FIINVIDTPGHV
+78 FIINIIDTPGHV

-129 YRVPRIIFVNK
+129 YKVPRIIFVNK

-187 YLWKKGKSEEEY
+187 YLWKKGKIEEEY

-477 GKPEVNYRETITKE
+477 GRPEVNYRETITKE

-505 GLYGHVVLKI
+505 GLYGHVILKI

-565 ELIDGSYHLVDS
+565 ELIDGSYHPVDS

-612 PEEYLGDILQGISL
+612 PEDYLGDILQGISL

>member
-1 MVTDKYEY
+1 METYEY
-9 DIEKIRNIGFIAHID
+9 DIQKIRNIGFIAHID

-40 IHRLGNV
+40 IYRLGDV

-52 TMDYMIQEK
+52 TMDYMVQER
-61 ERGITINSAV
+61 ERGITIKSAV
-71 TTCFWKD
+71 TTCFWRG
-78 FIINVIDTPGHV
+78 FIINIIDTPGHV

-108 ILEGVTG
+108 ILEGVSG

-129 YRVPRIIFVNK
+129 YKVPRIIFVNK
-140 MDRTGANFKRVVDSI
+140 MDRTGASFRRTINSI

-161 NPLLIQLPL
+161 NPLLIQLPI

-176 EGVIDLIEMKE
+176 EGVIDLVEMKE
-187 YLWKKGKSEEEY
+187 YVWEKGGTGEEY
-199 TVSDAKPNT
+199 IVRDVKLDSL
-208 FINEYKNELIE
+208 INEYRTQLIE

-226 LLLEKYI
+226 MLLEKYL
-233 DGKKIE
+233 DGKEIE
-239 VEELKKAIRNGTN
+239 NEELKKAIRNGTI

-265 KNKGIQPLLDSIVD
+265 KNKGIQPLLDAIVYY
-279 FLPSPLD
+279 LPSPID
-286 VPPVKGLNP
+286 IPPIKGKNP
-295 ENNTEVFRKPSVDEP
+295 ETDKDELRYSSLDES

-322 YIGQLHYIRIYSGKI
+322 YIGQLHYIRVYSGKI
-337 NSGSYVYNSNL
+337 TSGTYVYNSNL
-348 KRKERVSRI
+348 KKKERISRI

-378 IVGLKDSSTGDTI
+378 VVGLKESSTGDTI
-391 CDENNPIILEQI
+391 CDENRPIILEQI

-409 ISIAIEPKTESEQ
+409 ISIAIEPKSESEQ
-422 DKLSLA
+422 EKLSLA

-434 EDPTFKLKFDEETG
+434 EDPTFKMRFDEETG

-456 ELHLEIIVDRLTR
+456 ELHLEIIVDRLLR

-505 GLYGHVVLKI
+505 GLYGHVVIKI
-515 YPVKD
+515 FPVKEE
-520 KKFVFINK
+520 KFVFINK
-528 IKGGSIPNEFI
+528 IKGGAIPDEFV
-539 PAVEEGIKSSL
+539 PAIEEGIRSSL

-565 ELIDGSYHLVDS
+565 ELIDGSYHPVDS

-582 RIAASKAFKD
+582 RIAASKAFKE
-592 GTKKANPILLEPV
+592 GAKKANPILLEPV
-605 MEVEIIT
+605 MEVEIVT

-626 RRGKINNIELEANLR
+626 RRGKVNNIELEANLR
-641 IIIAHIPLAEL
+641 LIIAYIPLSEL

-666 ASYNMQFSSYE
+666 ASYNMHFSSYE
-677 VVPQTVYE
+677 VVPQNIYE
-685 KIVKRVRGMDT
+685 KIIKKSRGMDI
-696 VF
+696 VV

>member
-78 FIINVIDTPGHV
+78 FIINIIDTPGHV

-129 YRVPRIIFVNK
+129 YKVPRIIFVNK

-187 YLWKKGKSEEEY
+187 YLWKKGKIEEEY

-226 LLLEKYI
+226 LLLEKYL

-239 VEELKKAIRNGTN
+239 SEELKKAIRNGTN

-391 CDENNPIILEQI
+391 CNENNPIILEQI

-565 ELIDGSYHLVDS
+565 ELIDGSYHPVDS

>member
-9 DIEKIRNIGFIAHID
+9 NIERIRNIGFIAHID

-71 TTCFWKD
+71 TTCFWRD
-78 FIINVIDTPGHV
+78 FIINIIDTPGHV

-96 ERSLRVLDGVIV
+96 ERALRVLDGVIV

-129 YRVPRIIFVNK
+129 YKVPRIIFVNK
-140 MDRTGANFKRVVDSI
+140 MDRIGANFKRVIDSI

-161 NPLLIQLPL
+161 NPLIIQLPI
-170 GEEENF
+170 GEEEEF

-187 YLWKKGKSEEEY
+187 YLWEKGGNGEDY
-199 TVSDAKPNT
+199 IVNDAKPNT
-208 FINEYKNELIE
+208 FINEYRNELIE
-219 RVCESDD
+219 RTCESDD
-226 LLLEKYI
+226 LLLEKYL

-239 VEELKKAIRNGTN
+239 NEELKKAIRNGAN
-252 RGYFYPL
+252 KGYFYPL

-265 KNKGIQPLLDSIVD
+265 KNKGIQPLLDAIVD
-279 FLPSPLD
+279 YLPSPID
-286 VPPVKGLNP
+286 IPPVKGINP

-322 YIGQLHYIRIYSGKI
+322 YIGQLHYIRVYSGKI
-337 NSGSYVYNSNL
+337 NSGSYIYNSTL
-348 KRKERVSRI
+348 KIKERVSRI

-378 IVGLKDSSTGDTI
+378 VVGLKDSSTGDTM
-391 CDENNPIILEQI
+391 CDKNNPIILEQI

-409 ISIAIEPKTESEQ
+409 ISIAIEPKSESDQ

-477 GKPEVNYRETITKE
+477 GKPEVNYRESITKE
-491 VIEEGKYIKQSGGK
+491 VIEEGKYIKQSSGK

-515 YPVKD
+515 YPIKD
-520 KKFVFINK
+520 KNFVFINK
-528 IKGGSIPNEFI
+528 IKGGAIPDAFI
-539 PAVEEGIKSSL
+539 PAVEEGVKSSL
-550 ETGIVL
+550 ETGIIL

-565 ELIDGSYHLVDS
+565 ELIDGSYHPVDS

-592 GTKKANPILLEPV
+592 GTKKANPILLEPI

-626 RRGKINNIELEANLR
+626 RRGKVNDIELEANLR
-641 IIIAHIPLAEL
+641 IITAHIPLAEL

-666 ASYNMQFSSYE
+666 ASYSMQFSSYE

-685 KIVKRVRGMDT
+685 KIVKRVRGIDT

>member
-1 MVTDKYEY
+1 MERYEY
-9 DIEKIRNIGFIAHID
+9 NIEKIRNIGFIAHID

-40 IHRLGNV
+40 IHKLGNV

-61 ERGITINSAV
+61 ERGITITSAV
-71 TTCFWKD
+71 TTCFWSD
-78 FIINVIDTPGHV
+78 FIINIIDTPGHV

-129 YRVPRIIFVNK
+129 YKVPRIIFVNK
-140 MDRTGANFKRVVDSI
+140 MDRTGANFRRVVDSI

-161 NPLLIQLPL
+161 NPLLIQLPI
-170 GEEENF
+170 GEEEDF

-187 YLWKKGKSEEEY
+187 YLWEKGGSGEEY
-199 TVSDAKPNT
+199 EVRDAKPNSL
-208 FINEYKNELIE
+208 INEYRNQLIE

-226 LLLEKYI
+226 FLLEKYL
-233 DGKKIE
+233 DGEKIE
-239 VEELKKAIRNGTN
+239 NHELKKAIRNGTIK
-252 RGYFYPL
+252 GYFFPL

-265 KNKGIQPLLDSIVD
+265 KNKGIQPLLDAIVD
-279 FLPSPLD
+279 YLPSPVE
-286 VPPVKGLNP
+286 VPPIKGQNP
-295 ENNTEVFRKPSVDEP
+295 DKETEVIRKPSIDEP

-322 YIGQLHYIRIYSGKI
+322 YIGQLHYIRVYSGKI

-391 CDENNPIILEQI
+391 CDEDNPIILEQI

-409 ISIAIEPKTESEQ
+409 ISIAIEPKSESEQ

-434 EDPTFKLKFDEETG
+434 EDPTFKLRFDEETG

-515 YPVKD
+515 YPLKEE
-520 KKFVFINK
+520 KFLFKNK
-528 IKGGSIPNEFI
+528 IRGGAIPDEFV

-565 ELIDGSYHLVDS
+565 ELIDGSYHPVDS

-592 GTKKANPILLEPV
+592 GAKKANPILLEPV

-641 IIIAHIPLAEL
+641 IIIAHVPLSEL

-666 ASYNMQFSSYE
+666 ASYSMQFSSYE

-685 KIVKRVRGMDT
+685 KIIKRVRGMDT

>member
-78 FIINVIDTPGHV
+78 FIINIIDTPGHV

-140 MDRTGANFKRVVDSI
+140 MDRTGANFKGVVDSI

-565 ELIDGSYHLVDS
+565 ELIDGSYHPVDS

>member
-78 FIINVIDTPGHV
+78 FIINIIDTPGHV

-505 GLYGHVVLKI
+505 GLYGHVILKI

-565 ELIDGSYHLVDS
+565 ELIDGSYHPVDS